1 MPPRAPGA
9 GPSSFP
15 LGPLTGGVGG
25 LPLPTWP
32 PLTAT
37 GARGPGDRA
46 GQRGTRRPLGCDM
59 GGLHLGPHVIA
70 TGPARPSG
78 SSRPGGPKSSIP
90 WPPLGP
96 RRWGLGTSPW
106 PGAHS
111 LGPLRAGRV
120 QGHVAWPGHGGH
132 CVEGRRPARRR
143 CSVLCP
149 GRVDVCHGH
158 SGQRALHLPVGTGV
172 QGKLTWPSS
181 AQLRDSSLHLTP
193 SRPLC
198 LPGPVRGPLFP
209 RGRRREGGLHPTE
222 SRGPPPARP
231 QAPGGEK
238 SRLCHSRSLPGTQDT
253 QRVLNKCSLCNLK
266 GASVVP
272 LASFSSCFLLFKIR
286 M

>member
-78 SSRPGGPKSSIP
+78 SSRPGGPKSNIP

-96 RRWGLGTSPW
+96 RRRGLGTSPW
-106 PGAHS
+106 PGHTAWVPS
-111 LGPLRAGRV
+111 VLAGCRGTWRGRGTVVTAWKAAVPPGVAAQSSV
-120 QGHVAWPGHGGH
+120 QGAWTCATGIL
-132 CVEGRRPARRR
+132 GRGLFTSQWGRGFKG
-143 CSVLCP
+143 SSP
-149 GRVDVCHGH
+149 GRP
-158 SGQRALHLPVGTGV
+158 Q
-172 QGKLTWPSS
+172 
-181 AQLRDSSLHLTP
+181 P
-193 SRPLC
+193 SRGTAASTSHRPGPSVFQAQSGVPSPRGGGAGKVGFTPLKAEAPR
-198 LPGPVRGPLFP
+198 LPGLRL
-209 RGRRREGGLHPTE
+209 
-222 SRGPPPARP
+222 
-231 QAPGGEK
+231 PGA
-238 SRLCHSRSLPGTQDT
+238 RSLVCVTHGPFLALRTH
-253 QRVLNKCSLCNLK
+253 S
-266 GASVVP
+266 ASSTNVHF
-272 LASFSSCFLLFKIR
+272 AT
-286 M
+286 